1 VLAPEENYLFKSR
14 TDEKARICKII
25 PITKVFTQE
34 VIVQEGANTKMN
46 KLLRCK
52 TPALDDKQ
60 GYLVMKNAGTMDLFE
75 LLEALDAGIITLNVK
90 EKLQLTYTIIK
101 AVIEQSHNLNLI
113 HTDLKP

>member
-1 VLAPEENYLFKSR
+1 M
-14 TDEKARICKII
+14 
-25 PITKVFTQE
+25 
-34 VIVQEGANTKMN
+34 IVQEGANTKMN

>member
-1 VLAPEENYLFKSR
+1 
-14 TDEKARICKII
+14 
-25 PITKVFTQE
+25 
-34 VIVQEGANTKMN
+34 MN